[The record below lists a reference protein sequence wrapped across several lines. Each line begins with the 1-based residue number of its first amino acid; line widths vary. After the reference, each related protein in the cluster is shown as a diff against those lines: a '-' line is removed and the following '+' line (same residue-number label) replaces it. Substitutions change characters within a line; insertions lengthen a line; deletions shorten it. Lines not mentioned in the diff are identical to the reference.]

1 MEEHPPRQLTMY
13 QHRCPECGKEYVSHK
28 KRQVCCSKECAGR
41 LSCRMHG
48 GTPHERKATIPKAVQ
63 KMRTIEEK
71 VAAAQATWGSAAFDA
86 QDQDSMVYG
95 NMLYL

>member
-1 MEEHPPRQLTMY
+1 MEAHPPRPAKLYMHT
-13 QHRCPECGKEYVSHK
+13 CPECGKEYVSHK

-48 GTPHERKATIPKAVQ
+48 GTPKERKPAMPKEVQ
-63 KMRTIEEK
+63 RRLSIDEK
-71 VAAAQATWGSAAFDA
+71 VAAAQATWITAAEVPQDA
-86 QDQDSMVYG
+86 DAMVYG